1 MSKFLRKFQISFL
14 LFARLTSSQIIEQ
27 TNIETFGG
35 ESMDVREPTS
45 TNQFIID
52 PVQYKYEKTYDGLGT
67 WQSGIIGSD
76 YAQL

>member
-1 MSKFLRKFQISFL
+1 MSKFLRKFQISFV

-45 TNQFIID
+45 TN
-52 PVQYKYEKTYDGLGT
+52 
-67 WQSGIIGSD
+67 
-76 YAQL
+76 